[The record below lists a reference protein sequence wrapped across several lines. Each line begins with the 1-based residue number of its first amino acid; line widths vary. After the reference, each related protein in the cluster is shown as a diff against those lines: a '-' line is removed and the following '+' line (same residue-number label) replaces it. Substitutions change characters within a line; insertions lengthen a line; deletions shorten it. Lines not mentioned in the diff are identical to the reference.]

1 MTRKLRQ
8 RLRYWLGLSTCAFL
22 IVAASL
28 FSRTRAQAHKPILIS
43 EATSTRAVAVDSVTQ
58 TREPFATTSSVSWSA
73 DNHTRIMLFAQG
85 LNAQADASTI
95 TAEAEDGAHNFYQLT
110 VEYVG
115 PVPNQ
120 GWMSSIVVRLD
131 DQMENV
137 GDVLVEITFQ
147 GVASNRVRVG
157 IGHIGDGLP
166 DDPGAVPTP
175 GTIAPPSPQPAATA
189 GTL

>member
-43 EATSTRAVAVDSVTQ
+43 EETSTRAVAVDSVTQ

-73 DNHTRIMLFAQG
+73 DNQTRIMLFAQG
-85 LNAQADASTI
+85 LGAQTDASAISAT
-95 TAEAEDGAHNFYQLT
+95 AEDGVHNFYRLP

-120 GWMSSIVVRLD
+120 QW
-131 DQMENV
+131 
-137 GDVLVEITFQ
+137 T
-147 GVASNRVRVG
+147 
-157 IGHIGDGLP
+157 
-166 DDPGAVPTP
+166 
-175 GTIAPPSPQPAATA
+175 
-189 GTL
+189 